1 MTRKRLLWHLLP
13 WYLIAAAV
21 CLAGL
26 IAYSSRAFTG
36 FYVGQRERDL
46 SALARVTAFEIADR
60 TTGGAD
66 TAAAL
71 ENLCRDLGRGAGARL
86 TVIDPA
92 GRVLCDSEKDPASL
106 ENHGARPEVREA
118 LEGRTGTAVRFSSTL
133 EENLLY
139 VAVPFAL
146 RRGERR
152 GALRG
157 LGRRRCAPRSG
168 ACAATWSS
176 GRSPPWPWSSS
187 SAPCSPGAWPP
198 RCASCGSG
206 AARFAHG
213 DFSLPLPIPV
223 FDEFAVVAEEM
234 NRMAGQ
240 LDERI
245 RGEVRQRQELE
256 AVLSSMVEGV
266 LAFDREANLISL
278 NGAAARLL
286 GVRAEQVRGRSIQ
299 EAVRNPELQE
309 FVALTLSQAV
319 TQEREISFFDDAGE
333 RFIQAHGTGLTDAT
347 GSRIGALIVLNDVT
361 SIRRLER
368 MRRDFVANASHEI
381 RTPVTSLKGFIETLQ
396 DGAIDDPEAARRF
409 LAIMKKNADRLHAII
424 EDLLNLSRIEREA
437 ERGEVPLEQ
446 ASLRGIVEEALE
458 ASDGVLQAKEIRV
471 ELDCPGGLQVRAN
484 PSLLVQAIVNLVDN
498 AAKYSGAGSAVS
510 VTCRE
515 TERGVAVAVRDS
527 GPGIPREHLPRLFE
541 RFYRVD
547 KGRSRNLGGTG
558 LGLAIVKHIVQ
569 AHRGEITVES
579 EPGAGSTFT
588 ILLPKAASRR
598 VGISQ
603 AVPVRRGP
611 AAADLRPCS
620 LGAARDRR
628 PPLRVTP
635 LRHLRLVRNCFP
647 NRLRPHLQGGV
658 IHACGDPSLTLAS
671 HIPNTPAR
679 SLRQR

>member
-1 MTRKRLLWHLLP
+1 MARKRLLWHLLP
-13 WYLIAAAV
+13 WYLLAAAV

-26 IAYSSRAFTG
+26 ISYSSRAFTN

-46 SALARVTAFEIADR
+46 SALARVTAFEIEDRLRAD
-60 TTGGAD
+60 
-66 TAAAL
+66 AAAEPTLASL
-71 ENLCRDLGRGAGARL
+71 ENLCRDLARGAGARL
-86 TVIDPA
+86 TVIEPA
-92 GRVLCDSEKDPASL
+92 GRVLCDSEKDPATL
-106 ENHGARPEVREA
+106 ENHGNRPEIRAA
-118 LEGRTGTAVRFSSTL
+118 LEGRTGTTVRFSSTL

-139 VAVPFAL
+139 VAVPFPYQGQRGAVRYAVSVASLGKALAGL
-146 RRGERR
+146 RRDLVL
-152 GALRG
+152 GALAA
-157 LGRRRCAPRSG
+157 LALVILVSAMLARRLAVPLRELRQ
-168 ACAATWSS
+168 
-176 GRSPPWPWSSS
+176 
-187 SAPCSPGAWPP
+187 
-198 RCASCGSG
+198 G
-206 AARFAHG
+206 AARFAAG
-213 DFSLPLPIPV
+213 EFSRALPVPA
-223 FDEFAVVAEEM
+223 FEEFAVVTEEM

-245 RGEVRQRQELE
+245 RREVRQRQELE

-278 NGAAARLL
+278 NGAAATLL
-286 GVRAEQVRGRSIQ
+286 GVKAEQVRGRSIQ

-446 ASLRGIVEEALE
+446 AALRGIVEEALE
-458 ASDGVLQAKEIRV
+458 ACDGGLQAKEIRV
-471 ELDCPGGLQVRAN
+471 ELDCPRDLQVRAN
-484 PSLLVQAIVNLVDN
+484 PSLLVQAIVNLIDN
-498 AAKYSGAGSAVS
+498 AAKYSEAGSAVTI
-510 VTCRE
+510 TCRE

-558 LGLAIVKHIVQ
+558 LGLSIVKHIVQ
-569 AHRGEITVES
+569 AHSGEITVES

-588 ILLPKAASRR
+588 ILLPKAPSR
-598 VGISQ
+598 
-603 AVPVRRGP
+603 
-611 AAADLRPCS
+611 AA
-620 LGAARDRR
+620 
-628 PPLRVTP
+628 
-635 LRHLRLVRNCFP
+635 
-647 NRLRPHLQGGV
+647 
-658 IHACGDPSLTLAS
+658 
-671 HIPNTPAR
+671 
-679 SLRQR
+679 

>member
-13 WYLIAAAV
+13 WYLVAAAA

-26 IAYSSRAFTG
+26 IVYSSRAFTD
-36 FYVGQRERDL
+36 FYVAQRERDL
-46 SALARVTAFEIADR
+46 SALARVTAFEITDR
-60 TTGGAD
+60 TRDSAE
-66 TAAAL
+66 TAEAL
-71 ENLCRDLGRGAGARL
+71 ASLGTLCRDLAHGAEARL
-86 TVIDPA
+86 TVVDPT

-106 ENHGARPEVREA
+106 ENHASRPEIREA

-139 VAVPFAL
+139 VAVPFAYQGRRGVVRFAVSVASLGKALGGL
-146 RRGERR
+146 RRDLVLGAFAALGLVILVSAMLARR
-152 GALRG
+152 LAAPLRE
-157 LGRRRCAPRSG
+157 LRL
-168 ACAATWSS
+168 
-176 GRSPPWPWSSS
+176 
-187 SAPCSPGAWPP
+187 
-198 RCASCGSG
+198 G

-213 DFSLPLPIPV
+213 EFSQALPVPA
-223 FDEFAVVAEEM
+223 FDEFAVVTEEM
-234 NRMAGQ
+234 NRMAAQ

-309 FVALTLSQAV
+309 FVALTLSHAV

-333 RFIQAHGTGLTDAT
+333 RFIQAHGTGLTDAA
-347 GSRIGALIVLNDVT
+347 GNRIGALIVLNDVT

-437 ERGEVPLEQ
+437 ERGEVPLEK

-471 ELDCPGGLQVRAN
+471 ELDCPSSLQVRAN
-484 PSLLVQAIVNLVDN
+484 SSLLVQAIVNLVDN
-498 AAKYSGAGSAVS
+498 AAKYSEAGSAVS
-510 VTCRE
+510 VICRE

-588 ILLPKAASRR
+588 ILLPKAAST
-598 VGISQ
+598 
-603 AVPVRRGP
+603 
-611 AAADLRPCS
+611 AA
-620 LGAARDRR
+620 
-628 PPLRVTP
+628 
-635 LRHLRLVRNCFP
+635 
-647 NRLRPHLQGGV
+647 
-658 IHACGDPSLTLAS
+658 
-671 HIPNTPAR
+671 
-679 SLRQR
+679 

>member
-1 MTRKRLLWHLLP
+1 MARKRLLWHLLP
-13 WYLIAAAV
+13 WYLLAATV

-26 IAYSSRAFTG
+26 IVYSSRAFTG

-46 SALARVTAFEIADR
+46 SALARVTAFEIEDR
-60 TTGGAD
+60 MRDGAG
-66 TAAAL
+66 TL
-71 ENLCRDLGRGAGARL
+71 ETLATFETLCRDLARGAEARL
-86 TVIDPA
+86 TVVDPA
-92 GRVLCDSEKDPASL
+92 GRVLCDSEKDPATL
-106 ENHGARPEVREA
+106 ENHGSRPEIHEA

-139 VAVPFAL
+139 VAVPFPYLGQRGAVRYAVSVASLGKALAGL
-146 RRGERR
+146 RRDLVLGAFAALALVIIVSALLARR
-152 GALRG
+152 LAVPLRE
-157 LGRRRCAPRSG
+157 LRL
-168 ACAATWSS
+168 
-176 GRSPPWPWSSS
+176 
-187 SAPCSPGAWPP
+187 
-198 RCASCGSG
+198 G
-206 AARFAHG
+206 AARFAG
-213 DFSLPLPIPV
+213 GEFSRALPVPA
-223 FDEFAVVAEEM
+223 FEEFAVVAEEM

-278 NGAAARLL
+278 NGAAALLL
-286 GVRAEQVRGRSIQ
+286 GVKAEQVRGRSIQ

-309 FVALTLSQAV
+309 FVALTLSRAE

-458 ASDGVLQAKEIRV
+458 ASDGILKAKEIRV
-471 ELDCPGGLQVRAN
+471 ALDCPRELRVRAN

-498 AAKYSGAGSAVS
+498 AAKYSEAGGAVAVD
-510 VTCRE
+510 CRE
-515 TERGVAVAVRDS
+515 TERGIAVAVRDS

-579 EPGAGSTFT
+579 EPGKGSTFT
-588 ILLPKAASRR
+588 ILLPATAS
-598 VGISQ
+598 
-603 AVPVRRGP
+603 
-611 AAADLRPCS
+611 
-620 LGAARDRR
+620 
-628 PPLRVTP
+628 
-635 LRHLRLVRNCFP
+635 
-647 NRLRPHLQGGV
+647 
-658 IHACGDPSLTLAS
+658 
-671 HIPNTPAR
+671 
-679 SLRQR
+679 

>member
-1 MTRKRLLWHLLP
+1 VTRKRLLWHLLP
-13 WYLIAAAV
+13 WYLVAAAV

-26 IAYSSRAFTG
+26 IAYSSRAFTS

-60 TTGGAD
+60 ARDGVETVEAL
-66 TAAAL
+66 AAL
-71 ENLCRDLGRGAGARL
+71 EGLCRELGRGAGARL

-106 ENHGARPEVREA
+106 ENHGSRPEIREA
-118 LEGRTGTAVRFSSTL
+118 LEGRTGTAERFSSTL

-139 VAVPFAL
+139 VAVPFAY
-146 RRGERR
+146 GERR
-152 GALRG
+152 GAVRFAVSVASLRTALGG
-157 LGRRRCAPRSG
+157 LRRDLVLG
-168 ACAATWSS
+168 ALAALALVILV
-176 GRSPPWPWSSS
+176 
-187 SAPCSPGAWPP
+187 SALLARRLSVPL
-198 RCASCGSG
+198 RELRQG

-213 DFSLPLPIPV
+213 EFSLPLPIPA

-234 NRMAGQ
+234 NRMAAL
-240 LDERI
+240 LDQRI

-278 NGAAARLL
+278 NDAAARLL
-286 GVRAEQVRGRSIQ
+286 GVRAAQVRGRSIQ

-309 FVALTLSQAV
+309 FVALTLSAAV

-333 RFIQAHGTGLTDAT
+333 RFIQAHGTGLTDAS
-347 GSRIGALIVLNDVT
+347 GSRIGALVVLNDVT

-446 ASLRGIVEEALE
+446 TSLRGIVEEALE
-458 ASDGVLQAKEIRV
+458 ASDSVLQSKEIRV
-471 ELDCPGGLQVRAN
+471 ELDCPRDLVVRAN
-484 PSLLVQAIVNLVDN
+484 PSLLVQALVNLVDN
-498 AAKYSGAGSAVS
+498 AAKYSGAGSAVT
-510 VTCRE
+510 VVCRE
-515 TERGVAVAVRDS
+515 TERGVSVAVRDS

-547 KGRSRNLGGTG
+547 KGRSRSLGGTG

-588 ILLPKAASRR
+588 ILLPKA
-598 VGISQ
+598 
-603 AVPVRRGP
+603 P
-611 AAADLRPCS
+611 AA
-620 LGAARDRR
+620 
-628 PPLRVTP
+628 
-635 LRHLRLVRNCFP
+635 
-647 NRLRPHLQGGV
+647 
-658 IHACGDPSLTLAS
+658 
-671 HIPNTPAR
+671 
-679 SLRQR
+679 

>member
-1 MTRKRLLWHLLP
+1 VTRKRLLWHLLP

-36 FYVGQRERDL
+36 FYIGQRERDL
-46 SALARVTAFEIADR
+46 SALARVTAFEITDR
-60 TTGGAD
+60 TRGGVQTVEALD
-66 TAAAL
+66 AL
-71 ENLCRDLGRGAGARL
+71 EGLCRELGRGAEARL
-86 TVIDPA
+86 TVVDPT

-106 ENHGARPEVREA
+106 ENHGNRPEIRAA
-118 LEGRTGTAVRFSSTL
+118 LEGRTGTTVRFSSTI
-133 EENLLY
+133 EEDLLY
-139 VAVPFAL
+139 VAVPFDYGERKGAVRFAVSVASLGKALAGL
-146 RRGERR
+146 RRDLVL
-152 GALRG
+152 GALAA
-157 LGRRRCAPRSG
+157 LALVILVSALLARRL
-168 ACAATWSS
+168 
-176 GRSPPWPWSSS
+176 
-187 SAPCSPGAWPP
+187 SAPL
-198 RCASCGSG
+198 RELRQG
-206 AARFAHG
+206 AARFAQG
-213 DFSLPLPIPV
+213 EFSSPLPVPA
-223 FDEFAVVAEEM
+223 FEEFAVVAEEM
-234 NRMAGQ
+234 NRMAAQ

-309 FVALTLSQAV
+309 FVELTLSQAV

-333 RFIQAHGTGLTDAT
+333 RFIQAHGTGLTDST
-347 GSRIGALIVLNDVT
+347 GNRIGALIVLNDVT

-396 DGAIDDPEAARRF
+396 DGAIDDPETARRF

-446 ASLRGIVEEALE
+446 TTLRGIVEEALE
-458 ASDGVLQAKEIRV
+458 ASDGILQAKEIRV
-471 ELDCPGGLQVRAN
+471 ELDCPRDLQVRAN

-498 AAKYSGAGSAVS
+498 AAKYSEAGSPVAVI
-510 VTCRE
+510 CRE
-515 TERGVAVAVRDS
+515 TERGVAVAVKDS

-547 KGRSRNLGGTG
+547 KGRSRSLGGTG

-579 EPGAGSTFT
+579 EPGRGSTFT
-588 ILLPKAASRR
+588 ILLPKTPPS
-598 VGISQ
+598 IS
-603 AVPVRRGP
+603 
-611 AAADLRPCS
+611 
-620 LGAARDRR
+620 
-628 PPLRVTP
+628 
-635 LRHLRLVRNCFP
+635 
-647 NRLRPHLQGGV
+647 
-658 IHACGDPSLTLAS
+658 
-671 HIPNTPAR
+671 
-679 SLRQR
+679 

>member
-1 MTRKRLLWHLLP
+1 VTRKRLLWHLLP
-13 WYLIAAAV
+13 WYLVAAAV

-26 IAYSSRAFTG
+26 IAYSSRAFTS

-60 TTGGAD
+60 TRGGAA

-71 ENLCRDLGRGAGARL
+71 AALEGLCRDLARGAAAHL
-86 TVIDPA
+86 TVVDPT
-92 GRVLCDSEKDPASL
+92 GQVLCDSEQDPASL
-106 ENHGARPEVREA
+106 ENHGSRPEIREA
-118 LEGRTGTAVRFSSTL
+118 LAGRTGTAERFSSIL

-139 VAVPFAL
+139 VAVPFVYGEGRGAVRFAVSVASLRTALGGL
-146 RRGERR
+146 RRDLVL
-152 GALRG
+152 GALAA
-157 LGRRRCAPRSG
+157 LALVILVSALLARRLSVPLRELRQ
-168 ACAATWSS
+168 
-176 GRSPPWPWSSS
+176 
-187 SAPCSPGAWPP
+187 
-198 RCASCGSG
+198 G

-213 DFSLPLPIPV
+213 EFSLPLPIPA

-234 NRMAGQ
+234 NRMAAL

-278 NGAAARLL
+278 NGAAALLL

-347 GSRIGALIVLNDVT
+347 GSRIGALVVLNDVT

-446 ASLRGIVEEALE
+446 ASLRAIVEEALE
-458 ASDGVLQAKEIRV
+458 ASAGPLQLKEIRV
-471 ELDCPGGLQVRAN
+471 ELDCPRSLQVRAN
-484 PSLLVQAIVNLVDN
+484 PSLLVQAIVNLIDN
-498 AAKYSGAGSAVS
+498 AAKYSGTGSAVAIVCS
-510 VTCRE
+510 E
-515 TERGVAVAVRDS
+515 TERGVALAIRDS

-547 KGRSRNLGGTG
+547 KGRSRSLGGTG

-579 EPGAGSTFT
+579 ESGKGSTFT
-588 ILLPKAASRR
+588 ILLPKTAT
-598 VGISQ
+598 
-603 AVPVRRGP
+603 P
-611 AAADLRPCS
+611 AA
-620 LGAARDRR
+620 
-628 PPLRVTP
+628 
-635 LRHLRLVRNCFP
+635 
-647 NRLRPHLQGGV
+647 
-658 IHACGDPSLTLAS
+658 
-671 HIPNTPAR
+671 
-679 SLRQR
+679 

>member
-1 MTRKRLLWHLLP
+1 MARKRLLWHLLP

-26 IAYSSRAFTG
+26 IAYSSSAFTN
-36 FYVGQRERDL
+36 FYLGQRERDL
-46 SALARVTAFEIADR
+46 SALARVAAFEIADHAR
-60 TTGGAD
+60 AGNGTGD
-66 TAAAL
+66 PLAAL
-71 ENLCRDLGRGAGARL
+71 EPLCRDLARGAEARL
-86 TVIDPA
+86 TVVDPT
-92 GRVLCDSEKDPASL
+92 GRVLCDSEKDPATL
-106 ENHGARPEVREA
+106 ENHGSRPEIREA
-118 LEGRTGTAVRFSSTL
+118 LAGRIGTAIRFSSTL

-139 VAVPFAL
+139 VAVPYAYGNEKGAVRFAVSVASLGKALSGL
-146 RRGERR
+146 RRDMAL
-152 GALRG
+152 GALAALG
-157 LGRRRCAPRSG
+157 LVVLVSALLARRLAVPLRELRQ
-168 ACAATWSS
+168 
-176 GRSPPWPWSSS
+176 
-187 SAPCSPGAWPP
+187 
-198 RCASCGSG
+198 G
-206 AARFAHG
+206 AARFASG
-213 DFSLPLPIPV
+213 EFAQPLPIPA

-234 NRMAGQ
+234 NRMATQ

-286 GVRAEQVRGRSIQ
+286 GVVAEQVRGRSIQ

-309 FVALTLSQAV
+309 FVALTLSQAMI
-319 TQEREISFFDDAGE
+319 QEREIAFFDDAGE

-347 GSRIGALIVLNDVT
+347 GNRIGALVVLNDVT
-361 SIRRLER
+361 NIRRLER

-458 ASDGVLQAKEIRV
+458 ASDGPIQAKQIRV
-471 ELDCPGGLQVRAN
+471 ELDCPRDLQVRAN

-498 AAKYSGAGSAVS
+498 AAKYSEAGSAVAI
-510 VTCRE
+510 VCRE

-547 KGRSRNLGGTG
+547 KGRSRSLGGTG

-579 EPGAGSTFT
+579 DPGKGSTFT
-588 ILLPKAASRR
+588 ILLPKATS
-598 VGISQ
+598 
-603 AVPVRRGP
+603 P
-611 AAADLRPCS
+611 AA
-620 LGAARDRR
+620 
-628 PPLRVTP
+628 
-635 LRHLRLVRNCFP
+635 
-647 NRLRPHLQGGV
+647 
-658 IHACGDPSLTLAS
+658 
-671 HIPNTPAR
+671 
-679 SLRQR
+679 

>member
-1 MTRKRLLWHLLP
+1 MARKRLLWHLLP
-13 WYLIAAAV
+13 WYLLAAMV

-26 IAYSSRAFTG
+26 IVYSSRAFTG
-36 FYVGQRERDL
+36 FYVSQRERDL
-46 SALARVTAFEIADR
+46 SALARVTAFEIEDR
-60 TTGGAD
+60 LRGGAEAPA
-66 TAAAL
+66 TLASLEAL
-71 ENLCRDLGRGAGARL
+71 CHDLARGAEARL
-86 TVIDPA
+86 TVVDPD
-92 GRVLCDSEKDPASL
+92 GKVLCDSEKDPATL
-106 ENHGARPEVREA
+106 ENHGGRPEIREA
-118 LEGRTGTAVRFSSTL
+118 LEGRNGTAVRFSSTL

-139 VAVPFAL
+139 VAVPFPFQ
-146 RRGERR
+146 GRR
-152 GALRG
+152 GAVRYAVSVASLGKALAGLRRDLV
-157 LGRRRCAPRSG
+157 LGAFAALALVILVSALLARRLAVPLRELQL
-168 ACAATWSS
+168 
-176 GRSPPWPWSSS
+176 
-187 SAPCSPGAWPP
+187 
-198 RCASCGSG
+198 G
-206 AARFAHG
+206 AARFAG
-213 DFSLPLPIPV
+213 GEFSRALPVPA
-223 FDEFAVVAEEM
+223 FEEFAVVAEEM

-278 NGAAARLL
+278 NGAAGLLL
-286 GVRAEQVRGRSIQ
+286 GVKAEQARGRSIQ

-347 GSRIGALIVLNDVT
+347 GKRIGALIVLNDVT

-437 ERGEVPLEQ
+437 ERGEVPLEP
-446 ASLRGIVEEALE
+446 ASLGGIVEEALE
-458 ASDGVLQAKEIRV
+458 ACDGILQAKEIQV
-471 ELDCPGGLQVRAN
+471 ELDCARELQVRAN

-498 AAKYSGAGSAVS
+498 AAKYSEAGSRVS

-515 TERGVAVAVRDS
+515 TGRGMAVAVRDS

-579 EPGAGSTFT
+579 EPGSGSTFT
-588 ILLPKAASRR
+588 ILLPK
-598 VGISQ
+598 
-603 AVPVRRGP
+603 VPSP
-611 AAADLRPCS
+611 TA
-620 LGAARDRR
+620 
-628 PPLRVTP
+628 
-635 LRHLRLVRNCFP
+635 
-647 NRLRPHLQGGV
+647 
-658 IHACGDPSLTLAS
+658 
-671 HIPNTPAR
+671 
-679 SLRQR
+679 

>member
-1 MTRKRLLWHLLP
+1 VTRKRLLWHLLP
-13 WYLIAAAV
+13 WYLLAAAV

-26 IAYSSRAFTG
+26 IAYSSRAFTN

-46 SALARVTAFEIADR
+46 SSLARVAAFEIEDR
-60 TTGGAD
+60 THGGIETPEAF
-66 TAAAL
+66 AAL
-71 ENLCRDLGRGAGARL
+71 ETLCRDLARGAEARL
-86 TVIDPA
+86 TVVDPA
-92 GRVLCDSEKDPASL
+92 GRVLCDSEKDPAAL
-106 ENHGARPEVREA
+106 ENHGNRPEIREA
-118 LEGRTGTAVRFSSTL
+118 LAGRVGTAVRFSSTL

-139 VAVPFAL
+139 VAAPFAYQGRRGGVRFAVSVASLGQALAGL
-146 RRGERR
+146 RRDLVLGAFAALALVILVSALLARR
-152 GALRG
+152 LATPLRE
-157 LGRRRCAPRSG
+157 LRQ
-168 ACAATWSS
+168 
-176 GRSPPWPWSSS
+176 
-187 SAPCSPGAWPP
+187 
-198 RCASCGSG
+198 G

-213 DFSLPLPIPV
+213 EFSRPLPIPA
-223 FDEFAVVAEEM
+223 FEEFAVVAEEM

-286 GVRAEQVRGRSIQ
+286 GVRSEQVRGRSIQ

-347 GSRIGALIVLNDVT
+347 GNRIGALIVLNDVT

-510 VTCRE
+510 VTCRD

-588 ILLPKAASRR
+588 ILLPKAA
-598 VGISQ
+598 
-603 AVPVRRGP
+603 PP
-611 AAADLRPCS
+611 AA
-620 LGAARDRR
+620 
-628 PPLRVTP
+628 
-635 LRHLRLVRNCFP
+635 
-647 NRLRPHLQGGV
+647 
-658 IHACGDPSLTLAS
+658 
-671 HIPNTPAR
+671 
-679 SLRQR
+679 